1 MANNC
6 LIIAESGSGKSTSIE
21 TLNPSETFI
30 INCSSKNL
38 PFKSW
43 KQLYTPFNSK
53 ENTGNIV
60 STSDPKV
67 IFQVMDI
74 INTKLPNVKTLVIDD
89 FQFMAA
95 FEYMSKIDEV
105 GYAKFNSIAK
115 SIYSIGTKYRD
126 MRDDLTVFYLTHP
139 ERSENIDGDSRI
151 SAKSVGK
158 LVSQLIVFE
167 ALFTVVLYGK
177 AKKENKEVRYFF
189 ETQTD
194 GETPAKSPKDMFK
207 DLRIPND
214 LELVRQ
220 AILSY
225 NE

>member
-1 MANNC
+1 MANNA

-21 TLNPSETFI
+21 TLDPISTFI
-30 INCSSKNL
+30 INCGNKSL
-38 PFKSW
+38 PFKGW
-43 KQLYTPFNSK
+43 KSMYKPFNSK

-60 STSDPKV
+60 STADAKYVLP
-67 IFQVMDI
+67 IMDI
-74 INTKLPNVKTLVIDD
+74 VNTKMLNVKSLVIDD
-89 FQFMAA
+89 FQFIAA
-95 FEYMSKIDEV
+95 FEYMNKIDEV

-115 SIYSIGTKYRD
+115 NIYLIATKYKD
-126 MRDDLTVFYLTHP
+126 MRDDLTIFYLTHP
-139 ERSENIDGDSRI
+139 ERSENIEGDSRI

-158 LVSQLIVFE
+158 LVSQLIVIE

-177 AKKENKEVRYFF
+177 AKKINKELSYYF

-194 GETPAKSPKDMFK
+194 GEHPAKSPKGMFA
-207 DLRIPND
+207 DLKIPNS

-220 AILSY
+220 AILAY

>member
-21 TLNPSETFI
+21 TLDPSTTFI
-30 INCSSKNL
+30 INCANKAL
-38 PFKSW
+38 PFKGW

-53 ENTGNIV
+53 ENTGNMV
-60 STSDPKV
+60 STADPKV
-67 IFQVMDI
+67 ILQVMDI
-74 INTKLPNVKTLVIDD
+74 VNTKLPNVKTLVIDD
-89 FQFMAA
+89 WSMVAS
-95 FEYMSKIDEV
+95 FEYMNRAQEI
-105 GYAKFNSIAK
+105 GYQKFTDIGK
-115 SIYSIGTKYRD
+115 SIYLIGTKYKD
-126 MRDDLTVFYLTHP
+126 MRDDLMVFYLTHP
-139 ERSENIDGDSRI
+139 ERTESMEGDSKIKART
-151 SAKSVGK
+151 VGK
-158 LVSQLIVFE
+158 LVDQLIVIE

-177 AKKENKEVRYFF
+177 AKKENKEFKYYF

-194 GETPAKSPKDMFK
+194 GEHSGKSPKGMFK
-207 DLRIPND
+207 DLKIPND